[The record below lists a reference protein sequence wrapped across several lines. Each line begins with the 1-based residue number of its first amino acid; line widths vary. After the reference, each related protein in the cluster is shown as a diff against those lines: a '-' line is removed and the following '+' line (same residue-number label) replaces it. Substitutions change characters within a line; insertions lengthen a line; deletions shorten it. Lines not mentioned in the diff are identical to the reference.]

1 MNSFD
6 LFLVSDVFV
15 SFLLT
20 QEEMRKAER
29 KNRDE
34 FRKLMEEHVAAGTL
48 TAKTLWRDYYMMVRV
63 TCFLYRMNMFSY

>member
-1 MNSFD
+1 MNPFD
-6 LFLVSDVFV
+6 FFLVSDVFL
-15 SFLLT
+15 SFLLM

-48 TAKTLWRDYYMMVRV
+48 TAKTLWRDYYMTVRV
-63 TCFLYRMNMFSY
+63 HLFPL